1 MRLFLSNSRKTMP
14 LKILYVCLGNI
25 CRSPIA
31 EGTMQK
37 LIDEKGLFS
46 KITVD
51 SAGTAD
57 YHIGDLPDRR
67 TRANAEE
74 NGIKLNHKCRQ
85 ISIQDFSD
93 FDYIV
98 PMDANNLADIQRLS
112 LMAFGQHQSNENL
125 FLLRKF
131 DTTSQ
136 SSDSVPDP
144 YYGTKAD
151 FENVFQI
158 VKRCNEAFL
167 DWLIEKH
174 NF

>member
-1 MRLFLSNSRKTMP
+1 MSI
-14 LKILYVCLGNI
+14 KILYVCLGNI

-31 EGTMQK
+31 EGTMRE
-37 LIDEKGLFS
+37 LILEKGLS
-46 KITVD
+46 DKISVD

-57 YHIGDLPDRR
+57 YHIGSLPDRR
-67 TRANAEE
+67 TRVNSEK
-74 NGIKLNHKCRQ
+74 NGIKLTHKCRQ
-85 ISIQDFSD
+85 LSIQDFLY

-98 PMDANNLADIQRLS
+98 PMDSNNLADIQILS
-112 LMAFGQHQSNENL
+112 LKAFGIHQSEESC

-131 DTTSQ
+131 DPKGS

-144 YYGTKAD
+144 YYGNESD

-158 VKRCNEAFL
+158 VKRSNERFL

-174 NF
+174 KL